1 MNPVLVGSIALI
13 VMVILLFLGMNI
25 GLTFSIVGFIAYAL
39 IVSPQG
45 ASGLLRTQFYIAASN
60 YSFCVIPLFIL
71 MGEFCFRSG
80 MSSGLYDAASKWLNW
95 LPGGLAC
102 ANVVACAVF
111 GAICG
116 SVAATTATM
125 GTVAMPEMRKKGYAN
140 TLSTG
145 SVAAG
150 GTLSVLIPP
159 STMFILY
166 GISAEV
172 SIGKLFSAGILP
184 GIICAV
190 IMCATIVL
198 WVKKNPSAAPE
209 KEHFSWHE
217 RLASLK
223 GIIGIV
229 ILFVVVLGGMF
240 SGLFTVNEAS
250 GIGAVMAAVI
260 MAIRK
265 QMTWKNLKASLFA
278 TIRTTG
284 MVYLLLMGSNVMVSF
299 LSVSNIPTALSTFVS
314 TLNISKYVLITA
326 IIILYVFLGCFMDG
340 CSIILLTTPIF
351 LPIALMLGFDAI
363 WFGVIIT
370 LVTQI
375 GAITPPVGLSCYVLS
390 GVVKDIPLTTIFRG
404 IVPFIFS
411 LLITIFLLVVFPS
424 MATWFPSMMA

>member
-1 MNPVLVGSIALI
+1 
-13 VMVILLFLGMNI
+13 
-25 GLTFSIVGFIAYAL
+25 
-39 IVSPQG
+39 
-45 ASGLLRTQFYIAASN
+45 
-60 YSFCVIPLFIL
+60 
-71 MGEFCFRSG
+71 
-80 MSSGLYDAASKWLNW
+80 
-95 LPGGLAC
+95 
-102 ANVVACAVF
+102 
-111 GAICG
+111 
-116 SVAATTATM
+116 
-125 GTVAMPEMRKKGYAN
+125 
-140 TLSTG
+140 
-145 SVAAG
+145 
-150 GTLSVLIPP
+150 
-159 STMFILY
+159 
-166 GISAEV
+166 
-172 SIGKLFSAGILP
+172 
-184 GIICAV
+184 
-190 IMCATIVL
+190 
-198 WVKKNPSAAPE
+198 
-209 KEHFSWHE
+209 
-217 RLASLK
+217 
-223 GIIGIV
+223 
-229 ILFVVVLGGMF
+229 MF

>member
-1 MNPVLVGSIALI
+1 MKEIRKLN
-13 VMVILLFLGMNI
+13 M
-25 GLTFSIVGFIAYAL
+25 
-39 IVSPQG
+39 
-45 ASGLLRTQFYIAASN
+45 QFRAEDN
-60 YSFCVIPLFIL
+60 ED
-71 MGEFCFRSG
+71 G
-80 MSSGLYDAASKWLNW
+80 
-95 LPGGLAC
+95 
-102 ANVVACAVF
+102 
-111 GAICG
+111 
-116 SVAATTATM
+116 
-125 GTVAMPEMRKKGYAN
+125 EMRIKGYAN

-172 SIGKLFSAGILP
+172 SIGKLFSAGIIP
-184 GIICAV
+184 GIICAA
-190 IMCATIVL
+190 IMCVTIVI
-198 WVKKNPSAAPE
+198 WVKTKPDTAPV

-314 TLNISKYVLITA
+314 TLNISKYILITA

-351 LPIALMLGFDAI
+351 LPIALMS
-363 WFGVIIT
+363 
-370 LVTQI
+370 
-375 GAITPPVGLSCYVLS
+375 PP
-390 GVVKDIPLTTIFRG
+390 D
-404 IVPFIFS
+404 
-411 LLITIFLLVVFPS
+411 
-424 MATWFPSMMA
+424 M